1 MRDLL
6 RKVGDRFVA
15 GLLVTVPVVATIL
28 AFKVL
33 FSAIDGLVGPLPERL
48 FGRDI
53 PGFGVL
59 VTALVVMAVGLL
71 TANLAGRR
79 IIAWLERVFQ
89 GIPLVSSIYTAA
101 KEITQAVSHP
111 NKLLF
116 KEVVMVEYPRKGVFA
131 YGFITSET
139 NYWNG
144 EEMVHLYN
152 VFIPS
157 VPVPTTGWLA
167 AFPANQLIH
176 LNISVE
182 RALKLIVSGGIVAPS
197 ELTAK
202 PAIQVVDSPRLD
214 VAGKPQPEP
223 EAIHS

>member
-1 MRDLL
+1 VRQLL

-15 GLLVTVPVVATIL
+15 GLLVTVPLVATVL
-28 AFKVL
+28 ALKFL
-33 FSAIDGLVGPLPERL
+33 FGAVDGLVGPLPEQL

-59 VTALVVMAVGLL
+59 VTGLVVLSVGLL

-79 IIAWLERVFQ
+79 TISWLEGFLQR
-89 GIPLVSSIYTAA
+89 IPVVSSIYTAA

-139 NYWNG
+139 RRP
-144 EEMVHLYN
+144 EEGGVLHLYN
-152 VFIPS
+152 VFIPR
-157 VPVPTTGWLA
+157 VPVPTTGWLV
-167 AFPANQLIH
+167 AFPAEQVVRLR
-176 LNISVE
+176 ISVE
-182 RALKLIVSGGIVAPS
+182 RALKLVVSGGIVAPAD
-197 ELTAK
+197 LVAK
-202 PAIQVVDSPRLD
+202 PAPPVCEDSVPGPAIER
-214 VAGKPQPEP
+214 QPELV
-223 EAIHS
+223 SS

>member
-1 MRDLL
+1 M
-6 RKVGDRFVA
+6 A
-15 GLLVTVPVVATIL
+15 GLLVTGPLVATVL
-28 AFKVL
+28 ALKFL
-33 FSAIDGLVGPLPERL
+33 FGAIDGLVGPLPEGL

-59 VTALVVMAVGLL
+59 VTGLVVLFVGLL

-79 IIAWLERVFQ
+79 IISWLEGIFQ
-89 GIPLVSSIYTAA
+89 GIPVVSSIYTAA

-139 NYWNG
+139 TRR
-144 EEMVHLYN
+144 EEGRLLHLYN

-157 VPVPTTGWLA
+157 VPVPTTGWLV
-167 AFPANQLIH
+167 AFPADQVIRLR
-176 LNISVE
+176 ISVE
-182 RALKLIVSGGIVAPS
+182 RALKLIVSGGIVAPA
-197 ELTAK
+197 ELATK
-202 PAIQVVDSPRLD
+202 PASPVSECVVPSPDIER
-214 VAGKPQPEP
+214 QPEFV
-223 EAIHS
+223 SS